1 VKVLIA
7 DDDVVTR
14 RLLEATL
21 NSWSYEVCSATD
33 GAEALRILEGGA
45 RPDIALL
52 DWQMPEKDGPEVCRI
67 IRARPQTLPVYL
79 ILLTTL
85 GGRQNIVQ
93 GLQAGADDYITKP
106 FDREELHARLGV
118 GRRIV
123 ELQRSLMERVQQLED
138 ALASVKQLQGL
149 VPICCYCKKIRN
161 DANYWQQLETYISAH
176 SEATFSHGIC
186 PECLEKL
193 MKPEPENSPKQESSP
208 LLDKL

>member
-1 VKVLIA
+1 VKVLVA

-14 RLLEATL
+14 RLLETTL
-21 NSWSYEVCSATD
+21 RSWEYEVSSATD
-33 GAEALRILEGGA
+33 GAEALRILEDA
-45 RPDIALL
+45 AHPDIALL
-52 DWQMPEKDGPEVCRI
+52 DWQMPERDGPEICRI
-67 IRARPQTLPVYL
+67 IRARPQTLPIYL

-106 FDREELHARLGV
+106 FDREELRARLGV

-123 ELQRSLMERVQQLED
+123 ELQRSLTERVQQLED

-149 VPICCYCKKIRN
+149 VPICSYCKKIRN
-161 DANYWQQLETYISAH
+161 DRNYWQRLESYLSDH
-176 SEATFSHGIC
+176 SEAQFSHGIC

-193 MKPEPENSPKQESSP
+193 MKPEPEKPP
-208 LLDKL
+208 